1 MSQQIP
7 FTHSNV
13 VELKMKIENECN
25 EEEYACLQGD
35 ITVSPK
41 QESTSQG
48 NSNESVSSVDSNL
61 RSKCISLDKFCDSF
75 PDCDNQL
82 DEPHGCSQ
90 CTKSEKR
97 CRYQIVFLLKGLFF
111 TDIRYYAQYLE

>member
-1 MSQQIP
+1 
-7 FTHSNV
+7 
-13 VELKMKIENECN
+13 MKIKDVCN

-97 CRYQIVFLLKGLFF
+97 CRYQIVFYLKRVSLRAVFKMALFNENKQDDLRENGF
-111 TDIRYYAQYLE
+111 FMK

>member
-1 MSQQIP
+1 M
-7 FTHSNV
+7 
-13 VELKMKIENECN
+13 LKNKVKSVCK
-25 EEEYACLQGD
+25 EEEYACLQ
-35 ITVSPK
+35 TVLPK

-48 NSNESVSSVDSNL
+48 NPTESVSSIDLKL

-97 CRYQIVFLLKGLFF
+97 CRYQIVFITLNVCRLIATQNNYPEIL
-111 TDIRYYAQYLE
+111 R

>member
-1 MSQQIP
+1 M
-7 FTHSNV
+7 
-13 VELKMKIENECN
+13 LKNKVQSVCK
-25 EEEYACLQGD
+25 EEEYACLQ
-35 ITVSPK
+35 TVLPK

-48 NSNESVSSVDSNL
+48 NPNQSVSSIDLKL

-97 CRYQIVFLLKGLFF
+97 CRYQIVFITLSVC
-111 TDIRYYAQYLE
+111 RCAQYSK

>member
-1 MSQQIP
+1 
-7 FTHSNV
+7 
-13 VELKMKIENECN
+13 MKIKDVCN

-35 ITVSPK
+35 ITVLPN
-41 QESTSQG
+41 QQFTSQG
-48 NSNESVSSVDSNL
+48 SSNESVPSIDSNL

-97 CRYQIVFLLKGLFF
+97 CRYQIVFFYLKRVSF
-111 TDIRYYAQYLE
+111 INNAQYLKWPYSMKISRMI

>member
-1 MSQQIP
+1 MYIICGQKYLCLLLIGIKLHIRTTLNATKS
-7 FTHSNV
+7 V
-13 VELKMKIENECN
+13 CN
-25 EEEYACLQGD
+25 EEEYACLQ
-35 ITVSPK
+35 IVSPK

-48 NSNESVSSVDSNL
+48 TPNESVSFNDSKL

-75 PDCDNQL
+75 PDCENQL

-97 CRYQIVFLLKGLFF
+97 CRYQIVFLLERCIL
-111 TDIRYYAQYLE
+111 Y

>member
-1 MSQQIP
+1 M
-7 FTHSNV
+7 
-13 VELKMKIENECN
+13 LKNKVKSVCK
-25 EEEYACLQGD
+25 EEEYACLQ
-35 ITVSPK
+35 TVLPK

-48 NSNESVSSVDSNL
+48 NPNESVSSIDLKL
-61 RSKCISLDKFCDSF
+61 RSKCIPLDKFCDSF

-97 CRYQIVFLLKGLFF
+97 CRYKIVFIDLKRLSFYLKWPCSME
-111 TDIRYYAQYLE
+111 IRNMM